1 MIVDIEAA
9 VIEARDLADRLI
21 NEVGDEGDAQRL
33 GELFKAI
40 DGWMTIGGFL
50 PESWRW
56 GRG

>member
-1 MIVDIEAA
+1 MDIEAA
-9 VIEARDLADRLI
+9 LIEARDLARRIL
-21 NEVGDEGDAQRL
+21 NEEGDEGDAERL
-33 GELFKAI
+33 AELFEAI